1 MVNSKP
7 KYVLSLLLLLIG
19 QGVFAQGHLFS
30 RVELKQNI
38 VYVGQSVEVTVSVF
52 TSTWFTKGVNPG
64 NIKVNGAFTVYFR
77 SLSTSQRIDGKTYA
91 GVKMIFNV
99 FPYDDEDIL
108 FPSLEV
114 KVETPDE
121 GGSKS
126 IPRIITTE
134 AKNIVVKSVP
144 AGYNKT
150 EWMVASGIIVS
161 DNWLGDRTKVKV
173 GDVLERKIKR
183 DVPGTVSELIPP
195 LVWDTI
201 SGVSIYSGRPEV
213 NNNKSKT
220 AISASR
226 SESVKYLFEK
236 EGEVEI
242 PEIVITWW
250 NPQAN
255 RLQKR
260 TSKKVIINV
269 QANPDLGMLE
279 SIKDS
284 LSVLNAAVDAETDED
299 KGITIFGLSLKK
311 FAVVLFLLLLTVYFF
326 YKIYF
331 ALQKNLTKQ
340 WELYRNS
347 ELFYFRKFQ
356 KAIKLKNTTLATQSV
371 YRWIDQIQLTEPTLH
386 YFAETYG
393 ALELRQ
399 EVNDIE
405 KQFNSSQ
412 SVSNPFSQR
421 LWTQA
426 RKNYLN
432 KNIQKKNSQSILWIN
447 PWL

>member
-7 KYVLSLLLLLIG
+7 KYVLSLLLLLIW
-19 QGVFAQGHLFS
+19 QGGFAQGHLFS
-30 RVELKQNI
+30 SVEIKQNT
-38 VYVGQSVEVTVSVF
+38 VYVGEPVEVTISVF

-99 FPYDDEDIL
+99 FPYDDKDIL
-108 FPSLEV
+108 FPSLEI
-114 KVETPDE
+114 KVETPDK

-126 IPRIITTE
+126 KPRIITTK

-144 AGYNKT
+144 TGYNKT
-150 EWMVASGIIVS
+150 EWMVASDITVS
-161 DNWLGDRTKVKV
+161 DNWLGNRTKVKV
-173 GDVLERKIKR
+173 GDVLERSIKR

-220 AISASR
+220 TISASR
-226 SESVKYLFEK
+226 TESVKYLFEK
-236 EGEVEI
+236 EGKIEI

-260 TSKKVIINV
+260 TLKKVSINV
-269 QANPDLGMLE
+269 QANPNLGILE

-284 LSVLNAAVDAETDED
+284 LSVLNAAVNVETDDD
-299 KGITIFGLSLKK
+299 KDITIFGLSLKK
-311 FAVVLFLLLLTVYFF
+311 LMLALFLLLLSVYIV
-326 YKIYF
+326 YRIYS
-331 ALQKNLTKQ
+331 ALQKKLIKQ
-340 WELYRNS
+340 RELYKNS

-356 KAIKLKNTTLATQSV
+356 KAIKLKNTALATQSV

-393 ALELRQ
+393 TIELRE
-399 EVNDIE
+399 EVNEVE
-405 KQFNSSQ
+405 KLLNSSE
-412 SVSNPFSQR
+412 SVSNPFTQK
-421 LWTQA
+421 LWSRA
-426 RKNYLN
+426 RKDYLR
-432 KNIQKKNSQSILWIN
+432 KNIQKQNSQSTLWIN
-447 PWL
+447 PWF

>member
-7 KYVLSLLLLLIG
+7 KYVLSLLLLLIW
-19 QGVFAQGHLFS
+19 QGAFAQGHLFS
-30 RVELKQNI
+30 NVELKKNT
-38 VYVGQSVEVTVSVF
+38 VYVGEPVEVTVSVF

-77 SLSTSQRIDGKTYA
+77 SISSSQRIDGKTYA

-99 FPYDDEDIL
+99 FPYDDKDIL
-108 FPSLEV
+108 FPSLKI

-121 GGSKS
+121 GGSKG
-126 IPRIITTE
+126 IPRIINTE
-134 AKNIVVKSVP
+134 AKDIVVKPVP
-144 AGYNKT
+144 AGYNKA
-150 EWMVASGIIVS
+150 EWMVASGITVS
-161 DNWLGDRTKVKV
+161 NNWLGDRTKVEV
-173 GDVLERKIKR
+173 GDILERNIKR

-201 SGVSIYSGRPEV
+201 SGVSIYSGRPAV

-226 SESVKYLFEK
+226 SESVRYLFEK

-255 RLQKR
+255 KLQKR
-260 TSKKVIINV
+260 TLKKVIINV

-279 SIKDS
+279 SIRDS
-284 LSVLNAAVDAETDED
+284 LTVLNATVDAETNEN

-311 FAVVLFLLLLTVYFF
+311 FALVLFLLFLLSFTL
-326 YKIYF
+326 YKIYYPI
-331 ALQKNLTKQ
+331 KKILTNRR
-340 WELYRNS
+340 ELYKNS

-356 KAIKLKNTTLATQSV
+356 NAVKLKNTTLATQLI
-371 YRWIDQIQLTEPTLH
+371 YRWIDQIQLKEPTLQ

-393 ALELRQ
+393 TIQLRK
-399 EVNDIE
+399 EVNELE
-405 KQFNSSQ
+405 KRINSNE
-412 SVSNPFSQR
+412 SVSSSFNYK
-421 LWTQA
+421 LWSVA
-426 RKNYLN
+426 RKNYLVS
-432 KNIQKKNSQSILWIN
+432 NIQNEQRSSLLRLN
-447 PWL
+447 P